1 MGYKNGNIGQ
11 KWVKQVYRNNSNNFL
26 DTPGIV

>member
-11 KWVKQVYRNNSNNFL
+11 KWVKQVCETEFKKRLNKKR
-26 DTPGIV
+26 